1 MKVKTYDIV
10 VVGAGHAGVESAL
23 ASARLG
29 MKTLLI
35 TLNLEAISFM
45 ACNPSIGGTAKGHLV
60 REIDALGGEMGV
72 NADETLLQLKMLNSG
87 KGPAVQSLRA
97 QSDKNFYHRR
107 MKAVLERT
115 ENLSILQAEVKEILQ
130 ESGKVYGVR
139 TTFGDIHAKAIVLA
153 TGVYLDARVII
164 GENVREEGPCGF
176 MRATGLTKSLLE
188 LGLPIRRFK
197 TGTPPRVLG
206 RTIDYSKTEI
216 AEGDEDIYSFSTMT
230 DIDLH
235 NQKPCYL
242 TYTNEQTHKIIL
254 DNMDRAPLYNGVI
267 EGTGPRYCPSIE
279 VKIMRFKDKERHQ
292 LFLEP
297 EGGDTDEVYVQG
309 LSTSLPADVQEE
321 MVHSIKGLENAEI
334 MRYAYAIEYDCID
347 PLALRPSLEIKG
359 YEGLFSAG
367 QINGS
372 SGYEEAA
379 AQGLIAGI
387 NAVKYVKS
395 EKPVI
400 LAREESYIGVLID
413 DLVTKGTLEPYRMMT
428 SRAEYRLSLR
438 QDNADIRLT
447 PLGIEIGLVTKD
459 RKEAFEKRLK
469 EIKEISALVTKSAQV
484 DDRMQELCARSGST
498 LPKTALPFIEL
509 IKRPEI
515 KRRDIVELYPEF
527 AAFDKNNLD
536 YVFTELKYGGYI
548 AKEKSEIEKK
558 KKLDGTR
565 LPRDIDYF
573 SIKGLRIEAAEK
585 LNLIKPENLGQA
597 SRISGVS
604 PADITVLLLKIKSAN
619 KE

>member
-1 MKVKTYDIV
+1 MKVKNYEVV

-23 ASARLG
+23 ASSRLG
-29 MKTLLI
+29 KKTLLI

-60 REIDALGGEMGV
+60 REIDALGGEMGI
-72 NADETLLQLKMLNSG
+72 NADQTLLQLKMLNSG

-107 MKAVLERT
+107 MKSVLEKT
-115 ENLSILQAEVKEILQ
+115 ENLSILQAEVKEVL
-130 ESGKVYGVR
+130 EKDGVVYGVR
-139 TTFGDIHAKAIVLA
+139 TTFGDIHAKAVILA
-153 TGVYLDARVII
+153 TGVYLDARIII
-164 GENVREEGPCGF
+164 GEMVREEGPCGF
-176 MRATGLTKSLLE
+176 MRASGLTQSLID

-206 RTIDYSKTEI
+206 RTIDYSKCEL
-216 AEGDEDIYSFSTMT
+216 ANGDDDIYSFSTVT
-230 DIDLH
+230 DIDLS

-242 TYTNEQTHKIIL
+242 TYTNNKTHQIIL

-321 MVHSIKGLENAEI
+321 MVHSIVGLENAEI

-347 PLALRPSLEIKG
+347 PLALRPSLEVKG
-359 YEGLFSAG
+359 HVGLFSAG

-372 SGYEEAA
+372 SGYEEAG

-387 NAVKYVKS
+387 NAVRFIDKK
-395 EKPVI
+395 EPVI

-447 PLGIEIGLVTKD
+447 PLGIEIGLVS
-459 RKEAFEKRLK
+459 KEREQKFNKRMA
-469 EIKEISALVTKSAQV
+469 EIREISEFVQKTAKLDDKLKALC
-484 DDRMQELCARSGST
+484 DRCGST
-498 LPKTALPFIEL
+498 LPKNSLPFVEL

-515 KRRDIVELYPEF
+515 TRRDMVEFYPEF
-527 AAFDKNNLD
+527 EKFDRHNLD

-558 KKLDGTR
+558 KKLDGTK
-565 LPRDIDYF
+565 LPKDIDYLTV
-573 SIKGLRIEAAEK
+573 KGLRIEAAEK

-604 PADITVLLLKIKSAN
+604 PADITVLLLKIKSRG
-619 KE
+619 

>member
-1 MKVKTYDIV
+1 MKDKFFDIV
-10 VVGAGHAGVESAL
+10 IVGAGHAGVESAL

-29 MKTLLI
+29 VKTLLI

-60 REIDALGGEMGV
+60 REIDALGGEMGI
-72 NADETLLQLKMLNSG
+72 NADLTLLQLKMLNSG

-97 QSDKNFYHRR
+97 QSDKNAYHRR
-107 MKAVLERT
+107 MKSVLERE
-115 ENLSILQAEVKEILQ
+115 ENLSILQAEVLDILVD
-130 ESGKVYGVR
+130 GNKVTGVN
-139 TTFGDIHAKAIVLA
+139 TTFGKIGAKAVVLA

-164 GENVREEGPCGF
+164 GENVREEGPSGF
-176 MRATGLTKSLLE
+176 MRAHGLTESLLK

-197 TGTPPRVLG
+197 TGTPPRILG
-206 RTIDYSKTEI
+206 KTIDYSKTER
-216 AEGDEDIYSFSTMT
+216 ADGDNDIYSFSMMT
-230 DIDLH
+230 EVDLGV
-235 NQKPCYL
+235 QKPCYL
-242 TYTNEQTHKIIL
+242 TYTNEKTHQLIL

-347 PLALRPSLEIKG
+347 PLSLTPALAVKG

-372 SGYEEAA
+372 SGYEEAG
-379 AQGLIAGI
+379 AQGLIARI
-387 NAVKYVKS
+387 NAARWVKGEDEFV
-395 EKPVI
+395 
-400 LAREESYIGVLID
+400 LRRDESYIGVLID
-413 DLVTKGTLEPYRMMT
+413 DLVTKGTFEPYRMMT

-447 PLGIEIGLVTKD
+447 EKGIEIGLVKEDRRKVFEQRKCEIAELFALTKKSIKID
-459 RKEAFEKRLK
+459 ERLERLCEK
-469 EIKEISALVTKSAQV
+469 
-484 DDRMQELCARSGST
+484 CNST
-498 LPKTALPFIEL
+498 MPKTALPMSEL
-509 IKRPEI
+509 IRRPEI
-515 KRRDIVELYPEF
+515 TRESFSEFYSDFSGYRKENVE
-527 AAFDKNNLD
+527 
-536 YVFTELKYGGYI
+536 YVFTELKYEGYI
-548 AKEKSEIEKK
+548 AKEKAEIEKK
-558 KKLDGTR
+558 KKLERTV
-565 LPRDIDYF
+565 LPQDIDYNE
-573 SIKGLRIEAAEK
+573 IKGLRTEAVEK
-585 LNLIKPENLGQA
+585 LNLVKPQNLGQA

-604 PADITVLLLKIKSAN
+604 PADITVLLLKLKN
-619 KE
+619 QDR

>member
-1 MKVKTYDIV
+1 MKIKNYDVV

-29 MKTLLI
+29 KKTVLI

-60 REIDALGGEMGV
+60 REIDALGGEMGI
-72 NADETLLQLKMLNSG
+72 NADQTLLQLKMLNSG

-97 QSDKNFYHRR
+97 QSDKNYYHRR
-107 MKAVLERT
+107 MKSVLEKT
-115 ENLSILQAEVKEILQ
+115 DNLSILQAEVKEVL
-130 ESGKVYGVR
+130 EKDGVCYGVR
-139 TTFGDIHAKAIVLA
+139 TTFGDIHAKAVILA
-153 TGVYLDARVII
+153 TGVYLDARIII
-164 GENVREEGPCGF
+164 GEMVREEGPCGF
-176 MRATGLTKSLLE
+176 MRASGLTDSLIS
-188 LGLPIRRFK
+188 LGIPIRRFK
-197 TGTPPRVLG
+197 TGTPPRILG
-206 RTIDYSKTEI
+206 RSIDYSKCEL
-216 AEGDEDIYSFSTMT
+216 AEGDSDIYSFSTVT
-230 DIDLH
+230 DIDLD

-242 TYTNEQTHKIIL
+242 TYTNQKTHQLIL

-321 MVHSIKGLENAEI
+321 MVHSIVGLENAEI

-347 PLALRPSLEIKG
+347 PLALRPSLELKG
-359 YEGLFSAG
+359 HAGLFSAG

-372 SGYEEAA
+372 SGYEEAG

-387 NAVKYVKS
+387 NAVRYIDGK
-395 EKPVI
+395 EPVI

-447 PLGIEIGLVTKD
+447 PLGIEIGLVSD
-459 RKEAFEKRLK
+459 ER
-469 EIKEISALVTKSAQV
+469 
-484 DDRMQELCARSGST
+484 
-498 LPKTALPFIEL
+498 
-509 IKRPEI
+509 
-515 KRRDIVELYPEF
+515 
-527 AAFDKNNLD
+527 
-536 YVFTELKYGGYI
+536 
-548 AKEKSEIEKK
+548 
-558 KKLDGTR
+558 
-565 LPRDIDYF
+565 
-573 SIKGLRIEAAEK
+573 
-585 LNLIKPENLGQA
+585 
-597 SRISGVS
+597 
-604 PADITVLLLKIKSAN
+604 
-619 KE
+619 

>member
-1 MKVKTYDIV
+1 MKVKNYDV
-10 VVGAGHAGVESAL
+10 AVVGAGHAGVEAGL

-29 MKTLLI
+29 MKTVLI

-107 MKAVLERT
+107 MKSVLEKT
-115 ENLSILQAEVKEILQ
+115 ENLSVLQAEVTDVLE
-130 ESGKVYGVR
+130 ENGVVYGVK
-139 TTFGDIHAKAIVLA
+139 TQFGEIHAKAVVLA
-153 TGVYLDARVII
+153 TGVYLDSRIII
-164 GENVREEGPCGF
+164 GETVREEGPCGF
-176 MRATGLTKSLLE
+176 MKASYLTQSLLN
-188 LGLPIRRFK
+188 LGIPIRRFK

-206 RTIDYSKTEI
+206 RTIDYSKTEL

-230 DIDLH
+230 DVDLKE
-235 NQKPCYL
+235 QKPCYL
-242 TYTNEQTHKIIL
+242 TYTNEKTHQLIL

-297 EGGDTDEVYVQG
+297 EGGDTDEVYIQG
-309 LSTSLPADVQEE
+309 LSTSLPADIQEE

-347 PLALRPSLEIKG
+347 PLALRPSLELKG
-359 YEGLFSAG
+359 HRGLFSAG

-372 SGYEEAA
+372 SGYEEAG
-379 AQGLIAGI
+379 AQGLIAGV
-387 NAVKYVKS
+387 NAVRYIQDK
-395 EKPVI
+395 EPLI
-400 LAREESYIGVLID
+400 LKREESYIGVLID
-413 DLVTKGTLEPYRMMT
+413 DLVTKGTQEPYRMMT

-447 PLGIEIGLVTKD
+447 PLGIEIGLVKED
-459 RKEAFEKRLK
+459 RKIAFEKRLK
-469 EIKEISALVTKSAQV
+469 EIEEINAELLKTVTLDERLVK
-484 DDRMQELCARSGST
+484 LCNICSST
-498 LPKTALPFIEL
+498 LPKNSLPFVEM

-515 KRRDIVELYPEF
+515 TRQAVVEIYPELLSY
-527 AAFDKNNLD
+527 DKHNLD

-558 KKLDGTR
+558 KKLESMA
-565 LPRDIDYF
+565 LPTDIDYLE
-573 SIKGLRIEAAEK
+573 IKGLRIEAAEK
-585 LNLIKPENLGQA
+585 LNQIKPENLAQA

-604 PADITVLLLKIKSAN
+604 PADVTVLLLKLKSIK
-619 KE
+619 K

>member
-1 MKVKTYDIV
+1 MKIKNYDVV

-23 ASARLG
+23 ACARLG
-29 MKTLLI
+29 KKTVLI

-60 REIDALGGEMGV
+60 REIDALGGEMGI
-72 NADETLLQLKMLNSG
+72 NADQTLIQLKMLNSG

-107 MKAVLERT
+107 MKSVLEKT
-115 ENLSILQAEVKEILQ
+115 ENLSILQAEVKEVLEENGVCI
-130 ESGKVYGVR
+130 GVR
-139 TTFGDIHAKAIVLA
+139 TTFGDIHSKAVILA
-153 TGVYLDARVII
+153 TGVYLEARIII
-164 GENVREEGPCGF
+164 GEMVREEGPCGF
-176 MRATGLTKSLLE
+176 MRATGLTQSLIN

-206 RTIDYSKTEI
+206 RTIDYTKTEL
-216 AEGDEDIYSFSTMT
+216 AEGDEDIYSFSTVT
-230 DIDLH
+230 DIDLQ

-242 TYTNEQTHKIIL
+242 TYTNQKTHQIIL

-321 MVHSIKGLENAEI
+321 MVHSISGLENAEI

-347 PLALRPSLEIKG
+347 PLALKPSLEVKG
-359 YEGLFSAG
+359 HIGLFSAG

-372 SGYEEAA
+372 SGYEEAG

-387 NAVKYVKS
+387 NASRFIDGK
-395 EKPVI
+395 EPII

-447 PLGIEIGLVTKD
+447 PLGIEIGLVSKEREQKFND
-459 RKEAFEKRLK
+459 R
-469 EIKEISALVTKSAQV
+469 IKEIHEISEFVQKTAKF
-484 DDRMQELCARSGST
+484 DDRLRALCEKCQST
-498 LPKTALPFIEL
+498 LPKNGLPFVEL

-515 KRRDIVELYPEF
+515 TRRDMVEIYPEF
-527 AAFDKNNLD
+527 EKFDRHNLD

-558 KKLDGTR
+558 KKLDGTK
-565 LPRDIDYF
+565 LPTDIDYLTV
-573 SIKGLRIEAAEK
+573 KGLRIEAAEK

-604 PADITVLLLKIKSAN
+604 PADITVLLLKIKSRS
-619 KE
+619 